1 MIKRVTHTHLGPIWH
16 HSKPSDVP
24 YSPNRFLCWD
34 FICRFLQQDGSKC
47 LAFIPNTIY
56 CTSAQ
61 LANACYLQCLTKIEK
76 MLLNNLLCPTID
88 DTGWGKADF
97 ICNFSRQIEFKIEM
111 CREFQFLIH
120 CLPLH
125 HKMLLRRSS
134 YQIFI
139 HPYWNIWVDGGGDN
153 PWIVELL
160 SWA

>member
-1 MIKRVTHTHLGPIWH
+1 MIKRVTHAHLGPICH
-16 HSKPSDVP
+16 HSKPSAQ
-24 YSPNRFLCWD
+24 FLGWD

-47 LAFIPNTIY
+47 LANVEYTYQVTAPLLI
-56 CTSAQ
+56 SLMQ
-61 LANACYLQCLTKIEK
+61 HQCLTTKIEK

-125 HKMLLRRSS
+125 HKMLLRGSS

>member
-1 MIKRVTHTHLGPIWH
+1 ML
-16 HSKPSDVP
+16 
-24 YSPNRFLCWD
+24 N
-34 FICRFLQQDGSKC
+34 
-47 LAFIPNTIY
+47 IPNTIY

-139 HPYWNIWVDGGGDN
+139 HPYWNIWVHRWWGWQPLN
-153 PWIVELL
+153 CWITLL
-160 SWA
+160 SLTMDVYLGYTVVLWASLYRTAK